1 MSLVI
6 SIFVITV
13 DKAICDLQNILQE
26 VLMEK
31 QDFNRRFL
39 FPVII
44 VFIVMTISF
53 LVYYGSRLIENQNV
67 FMILARISGTTYF
80 LSVAF
85 GTIFVYSVSYIRGAS
100 LGERIL
106 ASVINPFIWATKE
119 CIKQLEVYS
128 VAESLYYYLNPLNF
142 WLICLMVLEMGIA
155 TLIARW
161 ILKRRREGI
170 RIATA
175 APLLVI
181 AVSLFVFIFMYAW
194 GKGENVYVIFLKGY
208 RLFFGTG
215 V

>member
-6 SIFVITV
+6 SIFVITL
-13 DKAICDLQNILQE
+13 DKVICDLQNILQE
-26 VLMEK
+26 VMMEK
-31 QDFNRRFL
+31 QDFSRRFL

-44 VFIVMTISF
+44 VFIVMALSF

-67 FMILARISGTTYF
+67 FIILARISGTTYF

-85 GTIFVYSVSYIRGAS
+85 GTLFVYTVSYIRGAP

-106 ASVINPFIWATKE
+106 ASAVNPFIWATKE

-128 VAESLYYYLNPLNF
+128 FAESLFYYFNPLNF

-170 RIATA
+170 KVATP

-181 AVSLFVFIFMYAW
+181 AASLIVVIFVYAW